1 MTKTRRTRQQWQ
13 QLINEQPDSGLT
25 VHDYCQQQH
34 LNVSGFYL
42 WRKKLAAESE
52 NVSATDW
59 LSLPAAD
66 LPGHTGDCQIE
77 LLLPGGV
84 TLRMNIRLYTATTD
98 MRKQFDGLAALVQ
111 SQLGMRAQ
119 LGDWFVFINRR
130 RTQIKV
136 LYFHQGGYCLWSKR
150 LEKGTFARTGDE
162 GKKQALNRN
171 DGVKYCILHVSLFK
185 LCLFDSYLVYEIYN
199 A

>member
-25 VHDYCQQQH
+25 IHNYCQQQH

-52 NVSATDW
+52 NVSAADW

-66 LPGHTGDCQIE
+66 LPGHTGDWQIE

-84 TLRMNIRLYTATTD
+84 TLRMNSTA
-98 MRKQFDGLAALVQ
+98 
-111 SQLGMRAQ
+111 
-119 LGDWFVFINRR
+119 
-130 RTQIKV
+130 
-136 LYFHQGGYCLWSKR
+136 
-150 LEKGTFARTGDE
+150 
-162 GKKQALNRN
+162 
-171 DGVKYCILHVSLFK
+171 
-185 LCLFDSYLVYEIYN
+185 
-199 A
+199 

>member
-25 VHDYCQQQH
+25 IYDYCQQQH

-52 NVSATDW
+52 NVSAADW

-66 LPGHTGDCQIE
+66 LPSHTGDWQIE

-84 TLRMNIRLYTATTD
+84 TLRMNSTA
-98 MRKQFDGLAALVQ
+98 
-111 SQLGMRAQ
+111 
-119 LGDWFVFINRR
+119 
-130 RTQIKV
+130 
-136 LYFHQGGYCLWSKR
+136 
-150 LEKGTFARTGDE
+150 
-162 GKKQALNRN
+162 
-171 DGVKYCILHVSLFK
+171 
-185 LCLFDSYLVYEIYN
+185 
-199 A
+199 